1 MLSLSADRGEAHN
14 SLMEGFS
21 DVQLLEATQPFFFFF
36 FVVKASNVQ
45 LERANMFSSIPIRL
59 LITVKYVYVAFP

>member
-21 DVQLLEATQPFFFFF
+21 DVQLLEATQPFFFF

>member
-21 DVQLLEATQPFFFFF
+21 DVQLLEATQPFFF